1 MAELGYYNYYN
12 VKGRLNVDKPLD
24 TYAKRMELRNG
35 DELNANST
43 DPSKG
48 VEGQIRKLQEH
59 LNDTAAANRAIYKD
73 KESLKLGLKKKY
85 FGDEYNAVTFKWR
98 WDEHKE
104 LFAMYENELSM
115 SMFGKISNLADP
127 RIVQGGESFEE
138 EENRLN
144 KERQSAISA
153 QFGKLLANNGVENNG
168 ALLIDFD
175 IYEMKAVVSGSE
187 NSDNNGKI
195 ASLFNELGGGKNARQ
210 LFYFALK
217 NNGVLSDESQQE
229 SLHKWRAVSNF
240 ADFTGLDLRDF
251 SLKNGEFV
259 GKDGTKAL
267 DLLKVGVANSS
278 TPADFKGVAYEYAKG
293 FIDEMASLGGLE
305 KVPDLKVSIAYDKE
319 SGFYAPKSDF
329 YA

>member
-24 TYAKRMELRNG
+24 TYAKRVALREG

-48 VEGQIRKLQEH
+48 VEGQVRKLQEY

-73 KESLKLGLKKKY
+73 QKSLELGLKKKY
-85 FGDEYNAVTFKWR
+85 FGDDYNAVTFKWR

-104 LFAMYENELSM
+104 LYAMYENELSM
-115 SMFGKISNLADP
+115 TMFGQISNYADP

-138 EENRLN
+138 MENRLN
-144 KERQSAISA
+144 EERRTGISA
-153 QFGKLLANNGVENNG
+153 QFSRLLDKGGVENSG
-168 ALLIDFD
+168 VLLIDFD
-175 IYEMKAVVSGSE
+175 IYDMKANVSGSKD
-187 NSDNNGKI
+187 DNKI
-195 ASLFNELGGGKNARQ
+195 ASLLNELNGGKNARQ

-217 NNGVLSDESQQE
+217 NNGILSDESQRE

-251 SLKNGEFV
+251 TLKNGEFV
-259 GKDGTKAL
+259 DSKGIKAL
-267 DLLKVGVANSS
+267 DLLKDGVANSS

-293 FIDEMASLGGLE
+293 FIDEMANLGGLE
-305 KVPDLKVSIAYDKE
+305 KVADLKVRIAYDKE
-319 SGFYAPKSDF
+319 NGFYAPKSDF

>member
-85 FGDEYNAVTFKWR
+85 FGDAYKAVTLKWR

-195 ASLFNELGGGKNARQ
+195 ASLLNEHGDGKNARQ
-210 LFYFALK
+210 LFYFVLK

-267 DLLKVGVANSS
+267 DLLKVGVVNSS

>member
-127 RIVQGGESFEE
+127 RIAQGGESFEE

-195 ASLFNELGGGKNARQ
+195 ASLLNEIGGGKNARQ
-210 LFYFALK
+210 LFYFVLK

>member
-24 TYAKRMELRNG
+24 TYAKRVAEREG

-48 VEGQIRKLQEH
+48 VEGQVRKLQEH
-59 LNDTAAANRAIYKD
+59 LNDTAAANRAMYKD
-73 KESLKLGLKKKY
+73 KESLELALKKKY
-85 FGDEYNAVTFKWR
+85 FGNDYNAVNFKWR

-104 LFAMYENELSM
+104 LMAMYENELSM
-115 SMFGKISNLADP
+115 SMFGQISNLADP

-138 EENRLN
+138 IENRLN
-144 KERQSAISA
+144 EERRSGISS
-153 QFGKLLANNGVENNG
+153 QFSRLLERNGVENTG
-168 ALLIDFD
+168 VMLIDFD
-175 IYEMKAVVSGSE
+175 IYSMKASVSGDE
-187 NSDNNGKI
+187 NSAKI
-195 ASLFNELGGGKNARQ
+195 AGLLNELNGGKNARE

-217 NNGVLSDESQQE
+217 NNGILADENQSQ

-240 ADFTGLDLRDF
+240 AEFTGLDLRDF

-259 GKDGTKAL
+259 DASGTKAL
-267 DLLKVGVANSS
+267 DLLKDGVANSS
-278 TPADFKGVAYEYAKG
+278 VSPDFKGAAYDYASS
-293 FIDEMASLGGLE
+293 FIKEMASLGGLD
-305 KVPDLKVSIAYDKE
+305 KVADLNVKIAFDNGK
-319 SGFYAPKSDF
+319 GFFAPKSDF

>member
-195 ASLFNELGGGKNARQ
+195 ASLLNELGGGKNARQ

-217 NNGVLSDESQQE
+217 NNGILSDETQSA

-240 ADFTGLDLRDF
+240 AEFTGLDLRDF

>member
-59 LNDTAAANRAIYKD
+59 LNDTAAANRAISKD

-127 RIVQGGESFEE
+127 RIVQGDESFEE

-195 ASLFNELGGGKNARQ
+195 ASLLNELGGGKNARQ

>member
-48 VEGQIRKLQEH
+48 VEGQIRKLQEY

-153 QFGKLLANNGVENNG
+153 QFGKLLANNGV
-168 ALLIDFD
+168 
-175 IYEMKAVVSGSE
+175 
-187 NSDNNGKI
+187 
-195 ASLFNELGGGKNARQ
+195 
-210 LFYFALK
+210 
-217 NNGVLSDESQQE
+217 
-229 SLHKWRAVSNF
+229 
-240 ADFTGLDLRDF
+240 
-251 SLKNGEFV
+251 
-259 GKDGTKAL
+259 
-267 DLLKVGVANSS
+267 
-278 TPADFKGVAYEYAKG
+278 
-293 FIDEMASLGGLE
+293 
-305 KVPDLKVSIAYDKE
+305 
-319 SGFYAPKSDF
+319 
-329 YA
+329 

>member
-24 TYAKRMELRNG
+24 TYAKRVAEREG
-35 DELNANST
+35 DELKANST

-48 VEGQIRKLQEH
+48 VEGQVRKLQEY
-59 LNDTAAANRAIYKD
+59 LNDTAAANRAMYKD
-73 KESLKLGLKKKY
+73 KESLELALKKKY
-85 FGDEYNAVTFKWR
+85 FGDDYNAVTYKWR

-104 LFAMYENELSM
+104 LMAMYENELSM
-115 SMFGKISNLADP
+115 SMFGQISNLADP

-138 EENRLN
+138 IENRLN

-153 QFGKLLANNGVENNG
+153 QFGKLLANNSVENTG
-168 ALLIDFD
+168 VMLIDFD
-175 IYEMKAVVSGSE
+175 IYNMKASVSGDK
-187 NSDNNGKI
+187 NSAKI
-195 ASLFNELGGGKNARQ
+195 AGLLNELNGGKNARQ

-217 NNGVLSDESQQE
+217 NNGILADESQSQ

-240 ADFTGLDLRDF
+240 AEFTGLDLRDF

-259 GKDGTKAL
+259 NASGTKAL
-267 DLLKVGVANSS
+267 DLLKIGVANSS
-278 TPADFKGVAYEYAKG
+278 VSPDFKGAAYDYASS
-293 FIDEMASLGGLE
+293 FIKEMASLGGLE
-305 KVPDLKVSIAYDKE
+305 KVPDLKVSIAFDNQN
-319 SGFYAPKSDF
+319 GFYAPKSDF

>member
-24 TYAKRMELRNG
+24 TYAKRMEVREG
-35 DELNANST
+35 DELNANSS

-48 VEGQIRKLQEH
+48 VEGQKRKIQEY
-59 LNDTAAANRAIYKD
+59 LNDTAAANRAMYKD
-73 KESLKLGLKKKY
+73 KESLELALKKKY
-85 FGDEYNAVTFKWR
+85 FGDEYNSVTFKWR

-115 SMFGKISNLADP
+115 SMFGQISNLADP
-127 RIVQGGESFEE
+127 RIVQGGESSQEM
-138 EENRLN
+138 ENRLN
-144 KERQSAISA
+144 EERRSGISA
-153 QFGKLLANNGVENNG
+153 QFSRLLEKNNAEPSG

-175 IYEMKAVVSGSE
+175 IYSMKANVSGDE
-187 NSDNNGKI
+187 NNEKI
-195 ASLFNELGGGKNARQ
+195 ASLLNELNGGKNARQ

-217 NNGVLSDESQQE
+217 NNGILSDESQSA
-229 SLHKWRAVSNF
+229 SLHKWRAVQNF
-240 ADFTGLDLRDF
+240 AEFTRLDLRAF
-251 SLKNGEFV
+251 VLKNGEFV
-259 GKDGTKAL
+259 SKDGAKAL
-267 DLLKVGVANSS
+267 DLLKVGVAKSS
-278 TPADFKGVAYEYAKG
+278 ISPDFKGVAYEYAKG

-305 KVPDLKVSIAYDKE
+305 KVADLKVSIAYDKE

>member
-195 ASLFNELGGGKNARQ
+195 ASLLNELGGGKNARQ

-217 NNGVLSDESQQE
+217 NNGVLSNESQQE

-278 TPADFKGVAYEYAKG
+278 TPAGFKGVAYEYAKG